1 MVRKYTDAEL
11 LQRVEALES
20 FKGFPTDFWI
30 LGVRSKA
37 DLPDKFD
44 DKFYLYEGKKF
55 HLVTTGTTHP
65 GLSIL
70 KGGFKRYNKKGGA
83 VVHAD
88 KWYYNVWKYGLHKKL
103 MPALLQ
109 IGAKIDVHRDGDLD
123 NKSEQL
129 GDAIAGW
136 YGINFHAN
144 TYDMNN
150 KKIVDKIAG
159 WSAGCQVV
167 NNTEKYVQFI
177 EKCKAQ
183 KSVSYCLIN
192 EF

>member
-1 MVRKYTDAEL
+1 
-11 LQRVEALES
+11 
-20 FKGFPTDFWI
+20 
-30 LGVRSKA
+30 
-37 DLPDKFD
+37 
-44 DKFYLYEGKKF
+44 
-55 HLVTTGTTHP
+55 
-65 GLSIL
+65 
-70 KGGFKRYNKKGGA
+70 
-83 VVHAD
+83 
-88 KWYYNVWKYGLHKKL
+88 

-109 IGAKIDVHRDGDLD
+109 IGAKIDVHRDGDND
-123 NKSEQL
+123 DKSEEL
-129 GDAIAGW
+129 GDEIAGW

-150 KKIVDKIAG
+150 KKIVDNIGG

-177 EKCKAQ
+177 EKCKVQ